1 MITIYLKQYNKII
14 RNADTGLF
22 EELGYDDILWIDMLQ
37 PTIKEQKAVENFMEI
52 NLQTKQ
58 QVEEIEST
66 SKYSETENAIIS
78 NANFFVP
85 TGESFVIEPVSFIIS
100 NEGVLV
106 SVRQAESRTFQE
118 TEKRLQINY
127 RNYPTGYHI
136 FITLLEVRIDYDAD
150 MVELIARQVSS
161 LSRNI
166 NGEDSIDKEVLR
178 RINTLQESTMLLREN
193 IFDRQR
199 VLSGILRS
207 ERFPNDIYP
216 RLQLMI
222 KDVNSLINH
231 ADFSFQ
237 RLDYIQDAALG
248 LILSLIHISEAD
260 GELVFPLQM
269 VAQAAI
275 GGVDTGGGG
284 NGIVGGPITDIEHWW
299 PEGQQPVG
307 IDYEPWE
314 TKEQSGI
321 LLKTRWNQTKPYNY
335 LCPIENGK
343 NCFAGCV
350 PVAVAQILVFN
361 ALNYNKK
368 FYQIGDQLLNEAMWL
383 NIEEAVTHPQLV
395 KPVVSGESMNA
406 QTWAVAYFINKMGEA
421 VGVKYHSDDGGSPA
435 PTKNVVKLLQY
446 LGDIG
451 LGYSNIALSPITTD
465 KVRDM
470 IFVKKLPFYYS
481 GKSSTN
487 SHAWVLDGWL
497 LRERRVITRYAFLP
511 TQYHTESKEFV
522 HANFGWGGQKDGYYT
537 FNAFYT
543 DRGPVSPQSIE
554 DRDYDHDFSAVTYNL
569 SK

>member
-1 MITIYLKQYNKII
+1 MKHFRLFSLFFGCWLLASCT
-14 RNADTGLF
+14 ADPGTEPGPFGENPPTAEKPHAVPVEQAL
-22 EELGYDDILWIDMLQ
+22 EELQSVL
-37 PTIKEQKAVENFMEI
+37 
-52 NLQTKQ
+52 
-58 QVEEIEST
+58 EEIDIPAEDGAVTRSGGIRRVKNVT
-66 SKYSETENAIIS
+66 TVSPEALSPGGTRSEATADVEDLLYIVNFENEAGYAILG
-78 NANFFVP
+78 ADDRL
-85 TGESFVIEPVSFIIS
+85 EPVYAVVD
-100 NEGVLV
+100 EGSLTTEEFRYAVTV
-106 SVRQAESRTFQE
+106 TPEQA
-118 TEKRLQINY
+118 
-127 RNYPTGYHI
+127 
-136 FITLLEVRIDYDAD
+136 
-150 MVELIARQVSS
+150 
-161 LSRNI
+161 
-166 NGEDSIDKEVLR
+166 
-178 RINTLQESTMLLREN
+178 
-193 IFDRQR
+193 
-199 VLSGILRS
+199 
-207 ERFPNDIYP
+207 
-216 RLQLMI
+216 
-222 KDVNSLINH
+222 
-231 ADFSFQ
+231 
-237 RLDYIQDAALG
+237 
-248 LILSLIHISEAD
+248 EAD

-421 VGVKYHSDDGGSPA
+421 VGAKYHSDDGGSPA
-435 PTKNVVKLLQY
+435 PTKNVVKLLQH
-446 LGDIG
+446 LGNIG
-451 LGYSNIALSPITTD
+451 LGYSNIVLSSITTS

-487 SHAWVLDGWL
+487 SHA
-497 LRERRVITRYAFLP
+497 
-511 TQYHTESKEFV
+511 
-522 HANFGWGGQKDGYYT
+522 
-537 FNAFYT
+537 
-543 DRGPVSPQSIE
+543 
-554 DRDYDHDFSAVTYNL
+554 
-569 SK
+569 